1 MPNRVT
7 TCYIGYCILTL
18 FHVNVLSFW
27 LFWGLVS
34 DTGNST
40 FQWYSLSEL
49 ILGACIFDFQVTA
62 HNIKGNKTKDAS
74 WPAFKGEPNE
84 RLKLA
89 LKGRNVNIFSAA
101 GCCSIKHLYKT
112 FFCLFGIWAPQCT
125 AMFICSWTTKNP
137 KGLHLILSLN
147 MPALFFMSVTQT
159 AGHKMAAPTV
169 MFLWLTIVDY
179 WPTGWETV
187 CI

>member
-1 MPNRVT
+1 M
-7 TCYIGYCILTL
+7 IQ
-18 FHVNVLSFW
+18 F
-27 LFWGLVS
+27 
-34 DTGNST
+34 
-40 FQWYSLSEL
+40 EL

-112 FFCLFGIWAPQCT
+112 FFCLEFELLSAQPCSFALEQQRT
-125 AMFICSWTTKNP
+125 QKDFI
-137 KGLHLILSLN
+137 
-147 MPALFFMSVTQT
+147 
-159 AGHKMAAPTV
+159 
-169 MFLWLTIVDY
+169 
-179 WPTGWETV
+179 
-187 CI
+187 